1 MDVTKGDV
9 VSGGR
14 EAGMGTEYESG
25 DAEESGLELVGGGD
39 KGSMMGGALKSD
51 DRWEV

>member
-14 EAGMGTEYESG
+14 EAGMDTEYEG
-25 DAEESGLELVGGGD
+25 RDAEESGLKLVGGGD

-51 DRWEV
+51 GHREV